1 MATTVKYYSKS
12 KSVTYTLRE
21 HIDSSYYI
29 EHEYACHN
37 LDKVDTF
44 KDLGV
49 QFDNKLTF
57 EGHIH
62 EKINKLTAC

>member
-1 MATTVKYYSKS
+1 
-12 KSVTYTLRE
+12 
-21 HIDSSYYI
+21 
-29 EHEYACHN
+29 

-57 EGHIH
+57 EASKAKQAKQSCKKTGEGRGLYTHQMNM
-62 EKINKLTAC
+62 K